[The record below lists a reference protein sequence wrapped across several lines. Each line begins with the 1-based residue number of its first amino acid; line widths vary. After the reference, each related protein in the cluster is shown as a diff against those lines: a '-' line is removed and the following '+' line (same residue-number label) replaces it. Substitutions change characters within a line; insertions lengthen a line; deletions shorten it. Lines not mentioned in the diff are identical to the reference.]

1 MANDSCWVIT
11 PDFLGW
17 LALAPWFL
25 GSMCLGTFKMAHV
38 QRWQLAL
45 VVG

>member
-1 MANDSCWVIT
+1 MT
-11 PDFLGW
+11 PAWLSLMIFLGW

-25 GSMCLGTFKMAHV
+25 GSMCFGTFKMLHV
-38 QRWQLAL
+38 HGWQLAL